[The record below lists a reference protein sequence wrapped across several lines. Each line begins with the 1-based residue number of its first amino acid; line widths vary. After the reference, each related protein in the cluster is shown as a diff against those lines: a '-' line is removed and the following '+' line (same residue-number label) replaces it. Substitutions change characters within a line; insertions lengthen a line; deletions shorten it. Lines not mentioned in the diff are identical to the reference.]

1 MPIMGY
7 LEPRYLAATRMLTVE
22 GGLGAGIRAVGP
34 VLEGRMSVEEAQLIH
49 WAQGGRCE
57 FGSWDR
63 ERVSRDEGDEVW
75 AGRESVFG

>member
-22 GGLGAGIRAVGP
+22 GGLGAGIKAVGP

-49 WAQGGRCE
+49 RAQGANYAY
-57 FGSWDR
+57 GSWER
-63 ERVSRDEGDEVW
+63 ERLNREGDEVW